1 MHGMKPAAYAADLA
15 ALSEDLGDDDEMVR
29 DLCRMFGNDTPQLM
43 QEIERALEA
52 GDLKTVQ
59 RTAHRLKGSIGVFHA
74 PEAFAVAHQM
84 ETAGQHGD
92 EPRAREVLPELHTA
106 VEAMLAQ
113 LGAHTGA
120 ACAA

>member
-1 MHGMKPAAYAADLA
+1 MHGMNPAPYAVDLA
-15 ALSEDLGDDDEMVR
+15 ALREDLGDDDEMVR
-29 DLCRMFGNDTPQLM
+29 DLSRMFANDTPQLM

-74 PEAFAVAHQM
+74 SEVFAVAHQM
-84 ETAGQHGD
+84 ETAGERGD
-92 EPRAREVLPELHTA
+92 DPRAREVLPELHSA

-113 LGAHTGA
+113 LGAHTAA
-120 ACAA
+120 ACPA